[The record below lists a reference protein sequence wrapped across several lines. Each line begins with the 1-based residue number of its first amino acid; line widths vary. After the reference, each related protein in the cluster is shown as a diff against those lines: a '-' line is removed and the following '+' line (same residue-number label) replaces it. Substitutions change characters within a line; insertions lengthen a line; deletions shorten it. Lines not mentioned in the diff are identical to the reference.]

1 MTWLSSHKF
10 HFHFYHRYLGEC
22 QTCLSNFLFIY
33 RFGAVY
39 AVGYMLSELMALE
52 PKTQIA
58 GVTCIIDAKDFGL
71 KHLREF
77 GIEDVKNTSRFIQVG
92 IFPHPPKMTFFN
104 QTDQTMLHV
113 KKKTPT

>member
-1 MTWLSSHKF
+1 M
-10 HFHFYHRYLGEC
+10 
-22 QTCLSNFLFIY
+22 SNFLFIY

-92 IFPHPPKMTFFN
+92 LFPHPLKWP
-104 QTDQTMLHV
+104 
-113 KKKTPT
+113 